1 MVITPITI
9 GATPLGRRTAM
20 LGGVGLLVAACSPG
34 RDLTP
39 IPAYQAGAYRLG
51 VGDLL
56 RVLTFGEDQLT
67 GEFRV
72 NDQGTIGLPLV
83 GSIAATGLTSAQ
95 LEGSIAKALTKGDFL
110 KNPHVTVEVIAYR
123 PIFVLGEVAK
133 PGQYAYQ
140 PGMTFL
146 TAIAVA
152 GGFTYRGVEDYG
164 QVVRTSK
171 GVAITG
177 KVSTDTF
184 LAPGD
189 VVRVLER
196 YF

>member
-1 MVITPITI
+1 MVFSPTKF
-9 GATPLGRRTAM
+9 GRRSAL
-20 LGGVGLLVAACSPG
+20 LGGVGLALAACDAG
-34 RDLTP
+34 RNLQPLPD
-39 IPAYQAGAYRLG
+39 YQPGAYRLG
-51 VGDLL
+51 AGDLL

-72 NDQGTIGLPLV
+72 NDQGSLGLPLV
-83 GSIAATGLTSAQ
+83 GSVPATGKTAQQ
-95 LEGSIAKALTKGDFL
+95 LEADISAALTRGDYL

-123 PIFVLGEVAK
+123 PIFVLGEVSK
-133 PGQYAYQ
+133 PGQFPYQ

-146 TAIAVA
+146 TAVAVA
-152 GGFTYRGVEDYG
+152 GGFTYRAVQDYG
-164 QVVRTSK
+164 EVVRATR
-171 GVAITG
+171 GVATTG
-177 KVSTDTF
+177 RVTSNTF

>member
-1 MVITPITI
+1 MVFRPSNIS
-9 GATPLGRRTAM
+9 RRAAL
-20 LGGVGLLVAACSPG
+20 LGGVGLVIAACDPG
-34 RDLTP
+34 RSLQPLPD
-39 IPAYQAGAYRLG
+39 YQAGAYRLG
-51 VGDLL
+51 AGDVL
-56 RVLTFGEDQLT
+56 RVLTFGEEQLT

-72 NDQGTIGLPLV
+72 SDQGSIGLPLV
-83 GSIAATGLTSAQ
+83 GSVLASGKTAQQ
-95 LEGSIAKALTKGDFL
+95 LEKDISAALVKGDFL

-133 PGQYAYQ
+133 PGQFPYQ

-146 TAIAVA
+146 TAVAVA
-152 GGFTYRGVEDYG
+152 GGFTYRAVQDYG
-164 QVVRTSK
+164 EVVRVTK
-171 GVAITG
+171 GAAESGRVTAN
-177 KVSTDTF
+177 TF

>member
-1 MVITPITI
+1 MVFSRISIS
-9 GATPLGRRTAM
+9 RRNA
-20 LGGVGLLVAACSPG
+20 LWGGVGLAVAGCDGG
-34 RDLTP
+34 RALAPLPD
-39 IPAYQAGAYRLG
+39 YQSGAYRLG
-51 VGDLL
+51 AGDLL

-72 NDQGTIGLPLV
+72 SDQGTIGMPLV
-83 GSIAATGLTSAQ
+83 GSVLAAGKTAQQ
-95 LEGSIAKALTKGDFL
+95 LEGDISGALVKGDFL
-110 KNPHVTVEVIAYR
+110 KKPHVTVEVIAYR
-123 PIFVLGEVAK
+123 PIFVLGEVSK
-133 PGQYAYQ
+133 PGQFPYQ

-152 GGFTYRGVEDYG
+152 GGFTYRAVQDYG
-164 QVVRTSK
+164 EVVRATKTVAVTGRVTSN
-171 GVAITG
+171 
-177 KVSTDTF
+177 TF

>member
-1 MVITPITI
+1 MVFGPTRI
-9 GATPLGRRTAM
+9 GRRGV
-20 LGGVGLLVAACSPG
+20 LWGGVGLALAACDAGHNLQPLP
-34 RDLTP
+34 D
-39 IPAYQAGAYRLG
+39 YQSGAYLLG
-51 VGDLL
+51 AGDFL

-72 NDQGTIGLPLV
+72 SDQGTIGLPLV
-83 GSIAATGLTSAQ
+83 GSVVATGKTVQQ
-95 LEGSIAKALTKGDFL
+95 LEADIARALVQGDFL
-110 KNPHVTVEVIAYR
+110 KSPHVTVEVIAYR

-133 PGQYAYQ
+133 PGQFPYQ

-146 TAIAVA
+146 TAVAVA
-152 GGFTYRGVEDYG
+152 GGFTYRAVQDYG
-164 QVVRTSK
+164 EVVRATK
-171 GVAITG
+171 GVAVTG
-177 KVSTDTF
+177 RVTANTF